1 MKYSDTCSKPAVL
14 LAALVCAAF
23 LSACA
28 GTARGVKQSVYQP
41 DETLEL
47 LNEGRSEADAM
58 VVIRYPAV
66 VHEEALGAYY
76 RNFEQHA
83 IGGTVNREES
93 QAMNVDRVAQSIIT
107 KSNFYAMSLY
117 RELRDRLPTDAVLL
131 SPHVIELDENLRLTS
146 RALLAA
152 EQVPSVVTID
162 FSVYSFPDPS
172 EMMNSPPLTFGDIV
186 TPLFVIHANRWARA
200 PTHGLLLASE
210 PIVEASWLLSRE
222 QAVSQLDALRER
234 RPPPPRPLD
243 FVRYLDRGDLSFRDL
258 PLKSPG
264 ESRREVVSVEVHPL
278 EKIRLDPDLMVR
290 MQQEPGID
298 PFAEEFVKGAS
309 TRIVTA
315 LNIADHDRA
324 TFFERQAAL
333 SEFDPDLGLAFL
345 SRSGSEALRARR
357 QMGEA
362 LLRAE
367 RTFLSAQAAA
377 LYEGSWEGTF
387 GDQMRQMIGAE
398 YEMLEERR
406 DLAVKQNWS
415 TAIAVLAM
423 AGAAYSGSDLD
434 SSNFFHSSTFG
445 NLAMLGSLWAMNS
458 AFSSNAQSKVVGEN
472 FLMQMAPA
480 INRQISV
487 QVEWLDS
494 TEEITARDF
503 AEFRE
508 KTLALYQ
515 ASVRGVDAEFDPTCV
530 FGHPA
535 LEPDGSWFGPCE
547 EGRAAGGGYGLVVD
561 ADGNTVEYL
570 GSAVAGRADG
580 TGAMIFRTPGDEGAV
595 YYEGGFQA
603 GQPHGVVWVEQA
615 GRKPRVRE
623 FVEGRDRGSADIS
636 QWRSLAF

>member
-1 MKYSDTCSKPAVL
+1 MKCNRAQRNRL
-14 LAALVCAAF
+14 RILAAIACAA
-23 LSACA
+23 LLTACA
-28 GTARGVKQSVYQP
+28 GTARGVKQSVYQADP
-41 DETLEL
+41 ALEVL
-47 LNEGRSEADAM
+47 DDGRSEADAM

-66 VHEEALGAYY
+66 VDEDALATYY

-83 IGGTVNREES
+83 IGGTVDREPS
-93 QAMNVDRVAQSIIT
+93 QAMNIDRVAQSIIT

-117 RELRDRLPTDAVLL
+117 RELRDRLPENAVLL
-131 SPHVIELDENLRLTS
+131 SPHVIELDENRRLTS

-152 EQVPSVVTID
+152 ERVPSVVTID

-200 PTHGLLLASE
+200 STHGLLLASE
-210 PIVEASWLLSRE
+210 PIVDASWLLSRE
-222 QAVSQLDALRER
+222 QAEAQVEALRER

-243 FVRYLDRGDLSFRDL
+243 FVRFLDRGNLSFKDL

-264 ESRREVVSVEVHPL
+264 ESRREVAAVEVHPL
-278 EKIRLDPDLMVR
+278 EKIHMDPELMVR
-290 MQQEPGID
+290 MQREPGFD
-298 PFAEEFVKGAS
+298 PFAEEFVKGAA
-309 TRIVTA
+309 TRIVTS
-315 LNIADHDRA
+315 LNVADHDRA

-333 SEFDPDLGLAFL
+333 AEFDPDLGLAFL
-345 SRSGSEALRARR
+345 SRSSAEALRARR

-377 LYEGSWEGTF
+377 LYEGAWEGVF

-398 YEMLEERR
+398 FEMLEERR
-406 DLAVKQNWS
+406 DLAVKQNWG
-415 TAIAVLAM
+415 TAIAILAM
-423 AGAAYSGSDLD
+423 AGAAYAGSDLD

-445 NLAMLGSLWAMNS
+445 NLAILGSLWAMNT
-458 AFSSNAQSKVVGEN
+458 AFSSNAQSRMVGEN
-472 FLMQMAPA
+472 FLVQMAPA

-515 ASVRGVDAEFDPTCV
+515 NRVRGVDTEFDRNCL
-530 FGHPA
+530 FRHPA
-535 LEPDGSWFGPCE
+535 LGTTGNWFGPCE
-547 EGRAAGGGYGLVVD
+547 DGQAGGGGYGVVVD
-561 ADGNTVEYL
+561 EAGNTVEYL
-570 GSAVAGRADG
+570 GSASAGLADG
-580 TGAMIFRTPGDEGAV
+580 TGAMIFRATGGAGAV
-595 YYEGGFQA
+595 YYEGGFEA

-623 FVEGRDRGSADIS
+623 FVEGRDRGSADIG